1 MTEGKVNSVLGWWAK
16 RLDRLHP
23 TLKFP
28 ECSGLAQ
35 HMPMEIEEDKISF
48 PVNMSRRLSRKS
60 TPTDSENPELMLQ
73 STAPGNGTHTASAGP
88 AFEVGE
94 HVVVKRRMTANVS
107 LPGQHEF
114 RRDLN
119 VGAEAIIETLE
130 DVDHPGKVEININ
143 IMQKEVAHEIKTWVM
158 CQNLGRPGQSD
169 VPPIECAVATGIA
182 PGTRA
187 TADTPLAPLGS
198 APAYIVNGDAAF
210 GVNVAR
216 VENVAE
222 LLDESSQH
230 ADIAVLKAQA
240 TVLMRVVK
248 NLMPPL
254 DEGLSVW
261 HRTNKSGSRRT
272 EIWTERDFEAGDL
285 KFAPW
290 SLEIKDRL
298 YTHRASVSLGLE
310 QQYRPNNRVMALD
323 GRNRG
328 HLFHGDQHSKAESG
342 NLFWV
347 IKRTQNREEA
357 NLCLEHVSVKV
368 EFNVTLPQPA
378 GRSVAQKVKMG
389 DGWPMVPILTNKKA
403 VTAHTMLVA
412 LEDPVMCQLREDEI
426 KAGTDKK
433 QALAKALVEHSL
445 EPPKRKSKTR

>member
-1 MTEGKVNSVLGWWAK
+1 
-16 RLDRLHP
+16 
-23 TLKFP
+23 
-28 ECSGLAQ
+28 
-35 HMPMEIEEDKISF
+35 
-48 PVNMSRRLSRKS
+48 
-60 TPTDSENPELMLQ
+60 
-73 STAPGNGTHTASAGP
+73 
-88 AFEVGE
+88 
-94 HVVVKRRMTANVS
+94 MTANVS
-107 LPGQHEF
+107 LPGQQDF

-119 VGAEAIIETLE
+119 VGAAAIIETLE
-130 DVDHPGKVEININ
+130 DVDHSDKVEIKIK
-143 IMQKEVAHEIKTWVM
+143 IMQKEVAHEIKTWVL

-169 VPPIECAVATGIA
+169 VPLLECDVATG
-182 PGTRA
+182 PGA
-187 TADTPLAPLGS
+187 TAATPLAPLGS

-222 LLDESSQH
+222 LLDERSPH
-230 ADIAVLKAQA
+230 ADMAVLKAQA
-240 TVLMRVVK
+240 TLLMRVVT

-328 HLFHGDQHSKAESG
+328 HLFHGDQHSKTESG

-357 NLCLEHVSVKV
+357 NLCLEHVSLKV
-368 EFNVTLPQPA
+368 DFNVSLPQPA
-378 GRSVAQKVKMG
+378 GRSRAHKVNVG
-389 DGWPMVPILTNKKA
+389 DGWPMVPILTNKKS
-403 VTAHTMLVA
+403 VPAHTMLVA
-412 LEDPVMCQLREDEI
+412 MEDPVMCQLKENEM
-426 KAGTDKK
+426 KAGVNKK
-433 QALAKALVEHSL
+433 QALANELVEHAL
-445 EPPKRKSKTR
+445 EPPKKKSKNA